1 MLDSQ
6 KTTAE
11 IVLLA
16 RRAGFDLTPEQAAE
30 YLEPYA
36 HIQKMAELIRTP
48 RSYMVEPAH
57 TFSFPVEP
65 GK

>member
-1 MLDSQ
+1 MSDPQ
-6 KTTAE
+6 KTSAE
-11 IVLLA
+11 ILLLA

-30 YLEPYA
+30 YLVPYE
-36 HIQKMAELIRTP
+36 HIQQMAKLIRTE

-57 TFSFPVEP
+57 TFGFPMEP